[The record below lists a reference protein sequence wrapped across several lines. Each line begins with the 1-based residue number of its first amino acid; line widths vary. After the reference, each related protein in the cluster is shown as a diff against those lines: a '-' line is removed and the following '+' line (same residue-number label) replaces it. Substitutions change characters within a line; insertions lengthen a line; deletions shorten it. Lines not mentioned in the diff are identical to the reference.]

1 MGSNSLLFKCFITLF
16 IFFPCLLC
24 VICQNCGP
32 SCRGGARSPTSPPG
46 GNLTFADQRIAVVY
60 QVIQDFKTKITAD
73 PFGITQT
80 WVGPDICNGYKGFY
94 CDNPPDNGSAV
105 AVASIDFN
113 GYNLAAPTLEGFID
127 RFPDLALF
135 HANSNNFTGTIPSNI
150 SKLPYFYEL
159 DISNNDFS
167 GEFPQSVL
175 VINDLAFLDIRFN
188 GFSGTVPAQIFIQP
202 LEVLFINNNKFI
214 QKLPDNLGNTPVS
227 YLTFAN
233 NRFTGP
239 IPPSIGNASETLIE
253 VLFLNN
259 KLSGCLPYEIG
270 LLKEATV
277 FDAGNNLLTGPLPF
291 SLGCLEKMEQLN
303 FAGNLLYGQVPEVV
317 CELGSLLN
325 LSLSDNYFT
334 IIGPTCKKLV
344 DSGVLDLRKNC
355 ILGLPEQR
363 SAKDC
368 WWFSLYHMSM
378 SHRPCQYSMWYT
390 TYIPCK
396 APPHPVHRGHHDHP
410 RPKLGSK
417 RKLLSYAALS
427 RHRL

>member
-1 MGSNSLLFKCFITLF
+1 MCQMGNNSLLFKCCITLF
-16 IFFPCLLC
+16 IFFHCLLC
-24 VICQNCGP
+24 VICQNCTGP
-32 SCRGGARSPTSPPG
+32 SCGRGAPSPTSPPG
-46 GNLTFADQRIAVVY
+46 GNLTFEDRRIAVVY
-60 QVIQDFKTKITAD
+60 QVIQDFKKKITED
-73 PFGITQT
+73 PQGITKT
-80 WVGPDICNGYKGFY
+80 WVGPNICKGYTGFY
-94 CDNPPDNGSAV
+94 CDNPPDNASAV
-105 AVASIDFN
+105 ALASIDFN

-135 HANSNNFTGTIPSNI
+135 HANSNNFTGIIPSNI

-159 DISNNDFS
+159 DLSNNDFS
-167 GEFPQSVL
+167 GEFPQSVFG
-175 VINDLAFLDIRFN
+175 IKDLAFLDIRFN
-188 GFSGTVPAQIFIQP
+188 GFSGTVPAQIFVQP
-202 LEVLFINNNKFI
+202 LEVLFINNNKFL
-214 QKLPDNLGNTPVS
+214 QKLPDNLGNTPVF

-291 SLGCLEKMEQLN
+291 SLSCLEKIEQLN

-325 LSLSDNYFT
+325 LSLSDNYFS

-355 ILGLPEQR
+355 IHGLPEQR
-363 SAKDC
+363 SATEC
-368 WWFSLYHMSM
+368 WWFSMYRNHW
-378 SHRPCQYSMWYT
+378 PCQYPPWYT
-390 TYIPCK
+390 TCIPCK
-396 APPHPVHRGHHDHP
+396 APSHPVHGHQHP

-427 RHRL
+427 RHGL